1 MSVLLRVAGF
11 VALLAAAAAAPA
23 QVANI
28 AVASG
33 ASFEPGVPPR
43 GSIASI
49 FCTGLDLSQIV
60 VADRDRYPL
69 PLTLAGV
76 EVRIGGAPAPLF
88 GVAPLGGYQQINLQV
103 PQEAQFGGPDVEI
116 EVSQQG
122 RRGTARAPVGL
133 SSPGDFFR
141 WPGGWA
147 ALQHAVDYAAVT
159 PQNPARGGE
168 AILAYLTGLPGT
180 QPVVPTGQPSPLQPL
195 AIVPQFST
203 VASAEIYE
211 VVIGSTAVTPLF
223 VGLAPGL
230 AGIYQINFVMPAFAR
245 AGDLALTLR
254 RTTCTAFFGSCA
266 AGGGVRTLYVSS
278 PAMIP
283 VR

>member
-1 MSVLLRVAGF
+1 MNALKRVAGF
-11 VALLAAAAAAPA
+11 AALLSLAGVAPA

-28 AVASG
+28 AVTSG

-43 GSIASI
+43 GSLASI
-49 FCTGLDLSQIV
+49 FCTGLDVSQIA

-76 EVRIGGAPAPLF
+76 EVRIGGASAPLF
-88 GVAPLGGYQQINLQV
+88 AVAPLGGYQQINLQV
-103 PQEAQFGGPDVEI
+103 PQEAQFGGPDVEV

-122 RRGTARAPVGL
+122 RRGTVRAPVAL
-133 SSPGDFFR
+133 SSPRDFFR
-141 WPGGWA
+141 WPGGFA

-168 AILAYLTGLPGT
+168 MLLAYLTGLPGT
-180 QPVVPTGQPSPLQPL
+180 QPVVPSGQPSPLEPL
-195 AIVPQFST
+195 AIVPQFSM
-203 VASAEIYE
+203 VASAELYE

-230 AGIYQINFVMPAFAR
+230 AGIYQINFVVPAFAR
-245 AGDLALTLR
+245 AGNFALTLR

-278 PAMIP
+278 PALIP
-283 VR
+283 AR

>member
-1 MSVLLRVAGF
+1 MTALQRVAGF
-11 VALLAAAAAAPA
+11 VALLAAASVAPA

-28 AVASG
+28 AVTSG

-49 FCTGLDLSQIV
+49 FCTGLDLSQIA
-60 VADRDRYPL
+60 VADRYPL
-69 PLTLAGV
+69 PFTLAGV

-88 GVAPLGGYQQINLQV
+88 AVAPLGGYQQVNLQV
-103 PQEAQFGGPDVEI
+103 PQEAQFGGPDIEV

-122 RRGTARAPVGL
+122 RRGTVRAPVGL

-147 ALQHAVDYAAVT
+147 ALQHAADYAAVT
-159 PQNPARGGE
+159 PQNPARAGE

-180 QPVVPTGQPSPLQPL
+180 QPVVPTGQPSPFEPL
-195 AIVPQFST
+195 AIVPQFSM
-203 VASAEIYE
+203 VASAETYQ

-230 AGIYQINFVMPAFAR
+230 AGVYQINFAMPAFA
-245 AGDLALTLR
+245 ASGSLALTLR
-254 RTTCTAFFGSCA
+254 RVSCVAFFGSCA

>member
-1 MSVLLRVAGF
+1 MNVLRGVTGF
-11 VALLAAAAAAPA
+11 IALLSIAPA

-28 AVASG
+28 VVTSG

-43 GSIASI
+43 GSIAAI

-60 VADRDRYPL
+60 VADRSPL
-69 PLTLAGV
+69 PFTLAGV
-76 EVRIGGAPAPLF
+76 EVRIGGAPAPLIA
-88 GVAPLGGYQQINLQV
+88 VAPLGGYQQINLQV
-103 PQEAQFGGPDVEI
+103 PQEAQFGGPDVTIEI
-116 EVSQQG
+116 SQQG
-122 RRGTARAPVGL
+122 RSGTVRAPVGL

-168 AILAYLTGLPGT
+168 TLLAYLTGLPGT
-180 QPVVPTGQPSPLQPL
+180 QPVVLTGQPSPFEPL
-195 AIVPQFST
+195 AIVPQFAM
-203 VASAEIYE
+203 VASAEIYQ
-211 VVIGSTAVTPLF
+211 VVIDSTAVTPRF

-230 AGIYQINFVMPAFAR
+230 AGVYQINFEMPAFAR
-245 AGDLALTLR
+245 AGNFALTLR
-254 RTTCTAFFGSCA
+254 RTSCTAFFGSCA

-283 VR
+283 AR